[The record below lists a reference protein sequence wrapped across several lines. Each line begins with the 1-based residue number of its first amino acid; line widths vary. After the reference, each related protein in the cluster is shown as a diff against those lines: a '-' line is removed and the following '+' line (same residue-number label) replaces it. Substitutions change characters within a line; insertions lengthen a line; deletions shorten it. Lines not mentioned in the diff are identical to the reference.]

1 MNNIQDSSV
10 NSRLYNTNFD
20 SNTPNKSVQVVTLK
34 DKEIEK
40 EQQEM
45 REILRNADFSCF
57 QLDLGSTA
65 NPTVNI
71 PVQKTAKKLSRPKT
85 NPSPFT
91 SVLRSEPIVENV
103 RRRGEVGH
111 KWTKEDYQYIV
122 KLAVKNAIKIN
133 QVYTGSALA
142 RDILDDFNRSI
153 PGENI
158 SLRQLIASFTNRV
171 KAKILSVEEYKNTL
185 VNVQIEALE
194 GLKGKDATAVE
205 QEMNDRI
212 DRIFQTA
219 LEKNR
224 N

>member
-10 NSRLYNTNFD
+10 SGRFYNTNFD
-20 SNTPNKSVQVVTLK
+20 LNANSKSVQNARLK

-57 QLDLGSTA
+57 QLGLVSDVS
-65 NPTVNI
+65 PIVSVPI
-71 PVQKTAKKLSRPKT
+71 RKKEKTS
-85 NPSPFT
+85 PSLFT

-122 KLAVKNAIKIN
+122 KLAVKNAIKTN
-133 QVYTGSALA
+133 QVYAGSVLA
-142 RDILDDFNRSI
+142 RAILDDFNRSI
-153 PGENI
+153 QGKNI